1 MTWKKIQYKK
11 LQQVSTNIPVPITQ
25 PTPSAKKKK
34 NQQCQ
39 RTIRKIK
46 QFFKTSRKTKSINI
60 QQKGKSMN
68 SPDTVII
75 MDIIPSAEINAAYKN
90 QRNKCVKIRKK
101 EF

>member
-1 MTWKKIQYKK
+1 
-11 LQQVSTNIPVPITQ
+11 
-25 PTPSAKKKK
+25 
-34 NQQCQ
+34 
-39 RTIRKIK
+39 
-46 QFFKTSRKTKSINI
+46 
-60 QQKGKSMN
+60 MN